1 MKKQAILQALEK
13 YYGYKRFRPLQQEA
27 IESVLA
33 GKDTLIIL
41 PTGGGKSICYQIPP
55 IVQNGLCLVVS
66 PLISLMKDQV
76 NALTQNGIP
85 AAYINSSLSAAENN
99 NILNQAAN
107 GHLKLLYVSPEKLV
121 NDMGIFTDLPLT
133 LIAIDEAHCVSQ
145 WGHDFRPEYTQLKIL
160 KDRFKNVPVMA
171 LTATA
176 DKVTRRDISSQLGMH
191 EPVEMVGSFNRQ
203 NLSLEVRAN
212 LPARERYVQIAN
224 MVHKYKNDSG
234 IVYCLSR
241 KSTEAVA
248 EKLAG
253 FGIKAGVYHA
263 GLPHEQ
269 RNQVQED
276 FINDKVKV
284 ICATIAFGMGID
296 KSNVRFVIHYNLPKN
311 IESYYQEI
319 GRAGRDG
326 LPSETR
332 LYYNYGDLKILTEF
346 AMQGKLAEIN
356 MEKLKRMHQYAE
368 ADVCRRKILL
378 SYFGEVME
386 KDCGNC
392 DVCKN
397 PRKHFDGTIIV
408 QKALSAMKRMNEEV
422 GMQMLIDVLRGSQKA
437 EVTEKG
443 YQKIKTFGAGSQH
456 SFFEWQNYINQMI
469 NFGLVEIAYDESFS
483 LKISPSGDQVL
494 FGQKQQQ
501 LVFFDNEKEK
511 FKKPEKKKTKKEQ
524 REEGLFESLKRV
536 RYKLALAKGVPAYTI
551 FSDATLTEMAEASP
565 VFIEDLTEISGV
577 GQHKLK
583 AYGETFIDTIREYL
597 LNNEVGQVKNLSYF
611 KTLLEYEKGLN
622 ANAIAKERGINAGTV
637 YGHFAWLIERGEN
650 IDISPYLSKT
660 DLDDIAKAA
669 KHLESTEY
677 LNGIK
682 EFLND
687 RIEYGLVKLGV
698 AFLKKK
704 GKLKVKLT

>member
-1 MKKQAILQALEK
+1 MEKQAILKALEK
-13 YYGYKRFRPLQQEA
+13 YYGYKSFRPLQQEA

-85 AAYINSSLSAAENN
+85 AAYINSSLSATENN

-107 GHLKLLYVSPEKLV
+107 GQLKLLYVSPEKLV

-160 KDRFKNVPVMA
+160 KERFKNVPVMA

-191 EPVEMVGSFNRQ
+191 KPEIMVGSFNRQ

-212 LPARERYVQIAN
+212 LPAKERYVQIAN
-224 MVHKYKNDSG
+224 MIHKYKNDSG

-263 GLPHEQ
+263 GLPHEK

-276 FINDKVKV
+276 FINDKVKI

-332 LYYNYGDLKILTEF
+332 LYYNYGDLKILTDF

-378 SYFGEVME
+378 SYFGEVLE

-397 PRKHFDGTIIV
+397 PRKHFDGTVIV
-408 QKALSAMKRMNEEV
+408 QKALSAMKRMKEEV
-422 GMQMLIDVLRGSQKA
+422 GMQMLIDVLRGSHKA

-443 YQKIKTFGAGSQH
+443 YQNIKTFGAGSQH
-456 SFFEWQNYINQMI
+456 SFFEWQNYINQML
-469 NFGLVEIAYDESFS
+469 NFGLIEIAYDDNFT
-483 LKISPSGDQVL
+483 LKVTATGNQIL
-494 FGQKQQQ
+494 FGKAQQQ
-501 LVFFDNEKEK
+501 LVFFDREKEK

-524 REEGLFESLKRV
+524 REEGLFEVLKRV
-536 RYKLALAKGVPAYTI
+536 RYKLATAKGVPAYTI
-551 FSDATLTEMAEASP
+551 FNDATLTELAEASP
-565 VFIEDLTEISGV
+565 IFIEDLAEISGI

-583 AYGETFIDTIREYL
+583 AYGETFIDEIRAYL

-611 KTLLEYEKGLN
+611 KTLLEYQKGLN
-622 ANAIAKERGINAGTV
+622 AQAIAKERGINAGTV

-650 IDISPYLSKT
+650 IDVSPYLSKT
-660 DLDDIAKAA
+660 DLDDIIKAV
-669 KHLESTEY
+669 KHLESSEY

-698 AFLKKK
+698 AYLKKK
-704 GKLKVKLT
+704 GKLKV

>member
-13 YYGYKRFRPLQQEA
+13 YYGYKSFRPLQQEA

-85 AAYINSSLSAAENN
+85 AAFINSSLSAAENN

-107 GHLKLLYVSPEKLV
+107 GQLKLLYVSPEKLV

-145 WGHDFRPEYTQLKIL
+145 WGHDFRPEYTQLAIL

-191 EPVEMVGSFNRQ
+191 EPEIMVGSFNRQ

-224 MVHKYKNDSG
+224 MIHKYKNDSG

-248 EKLAG
+248 EKLTG

-378 SYFGEVME
+378 SYFGEVLE

-397 PRKHFDGTIIV
+397 PRKHFDGTVIV

-422 GMQMLIDVLRGSQKA
+422 GMQMLIDVLRGSHKA

-456 SFFEWQNYINQMI
+456 TFFEWQNYINQML
-469 NFGLVEIAYDESFS
+469 NFGLIEIAYDENFS
-483 LKISPSGDQVL
+483 LKITATGEQVL
-494 FGQKQQQ
+494 FGKAQQQ
-501 LVFFDNEKEK
+501 LVFFDSEKEK

-524 REEGLFESLKRV
+524 REEGLFEVLKRV
-536 RYKLALAKGVPAYTI
+536 RYKLALAKGVPPYTI
-551 FSDATLTEMAEASP
+551 FNDATLTEMAEASP
-565 VFIEDLTEISGV
+565 IFIEDLTEISGV

-583 AYGETFIDTIREYL
+583 AYGETFIDAIREYL

-611 KTLLEYEKGLN
+611 KTLLEYQKGLN
-622 ANAIAKERGINAGTV
+622 AQAIAKERGINAGTV
-637 YGHFAWLIERGEN
+637 YGHFAWLIERGES
-650 IDISPYLSKT
+650 IDISPYLSKA
-660 DLDDIAKAA
+660 DLDDIIKSV
-669 KHLESTEY
+669 KHLESSEY

-698 AFLKKK
+698 AYLKKK
-704 GKLKVKLT
+704 GKLKV